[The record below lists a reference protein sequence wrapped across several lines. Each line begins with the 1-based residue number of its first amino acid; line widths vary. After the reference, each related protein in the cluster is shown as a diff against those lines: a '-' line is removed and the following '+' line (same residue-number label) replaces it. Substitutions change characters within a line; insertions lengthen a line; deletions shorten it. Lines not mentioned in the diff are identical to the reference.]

1 MSIFRNF
8 QRNINNQIESDLTPI
23 ARQLQSAEVE
33 RDNWKSKYRRSEEG
47 RLQALC
53 DHNSTRKELEEA
65 RRRIA
70 ELESLVKRPDSDDDE
85 SDDEYSFREDDLHRH
100 VDNMLT
106 KIFSRCHS
114 SHLTDHEDRI
124 ERKLKSRA
132 MDMCTEIV
140 KRRLFTSW
148 LDNHRNKSVAAGIA
162 YYLVDERREN
172 PIYRKTKQW
181 YARITDVGPKTLNQV
196 NYNLKR
202 HFRG

>member
-1 MSIFRNF
+1 MSIFKNF

-33 RDNWKSKYRRSEEG
+33 RDNWKSRYRRSEEG

-53 DHNSTRKELEEA
+53 DHNSTRKQLEEA

-70 ELESLVKRPDSDDDE
+70 ELESLVKKPDSDDDE

-114 SHLTDHEDRI
+114 SRLTDHEDRI

-140 KRRLFTSW
+140 KRRLFRSW

-172 PIYRKTKQW
+172 YIYRKTKQW

-202 HFRG
+202 YFKG